1 MEKARFTGG
10 EGWYW
15 GGAISDG
22 EIIFVGSLDG
32 NIYALNKIDLSL
44 KWKFDAENSI
54 VGSPIIIK
62 DKLVFSSSDGRL
74 RTVNLSDGQN
84 MRQCKLDIKLKSNL
98 VSNGDM
104 VFISG
109 DDHSIRGILVNSN
122 GDLNEEWV
130 HYTDKEDPVPRDF
143 DRSC

>member
-1 MEKARFTGG
+1 
-10 EGWYW
+10 
-15 GGAISDG
+15 
-22 EIIFVGSLDG
+22 
-32 NIYALNKIDLSL
+32 
-44 KWKFDAENSI
+44 
-54 VGSPIIIK
+54 
-62 DKLVFSSSDGRL
+62 
-74 RTVNLSDGQN
+74 